1 MKLLEFTSKGIY
13 CSKAD
18 VYLDPWRGVKK
29 AIITH
34 GHSDHA
40 RWGSKSYI
48 TQIDNVPIL
57 KHRLGDISVTGK
69 KYGDKFQIN
78 GVTFSFHP
86 AGHVPGSSQIRVEYR
101 GEVWVFTGDFKTQ
114 DDKIST
120 PYEPIKCN
128 TFITECTFGLPVYKW
143 EEPKIVH
150 GQINKWWAKNKS
162 NGITS
167 LLLGYSLGKIQRL
180 LKNLD
185 PEIGKIYTH
194 GATEKMT
201 EVVRAKIDFPKTN
214 LITRDTI
221 KKEIEGNLVL
231 APPSVLGSVWSR
243 KLGIT
248 SSGYASGWMAIR
260 GARRRRAVDRS
271 FVLSDHADWDGLL
284 SAIYSTECENVIT
297 THGYTDI
304 FAKYLNEKGL
314 NAMSEKTEYEQETP
328 ETENPK

>member
-120 PYEPIKCN
+120 PYESVKCN

-143 EEPKIVH
+143 QEPKIVH
-150 GQINKWWAKNKS
+150 GEINRWWAKNKS
-162 NGITS
+162 NGVTS

-185 PEIGKIYTH
+185 PETGKIFTH

-201 EVVRAKIDFPKTN
+201 EVLRAKIDFPKTN
-214 LITRDTI
+214 LITRDTK

-231 APPSVLGSVWSR
+231 APPAVLGSAWSR

-271 FVLSDHADWDGLL
+271 FVLSDHADWEGLL

-314 NAMSEKTEYEQETP
+314 NAMSEKTEYEQETL
-328 ETENPK
+328 EAEDPK

>member
-1 MKLLEFTSKGIY
+1 MKLLEFTSSGIY

-18 VYLDPWRGVKK
+18 VYLDPWKGVKK
-29 AIITH
+29 ALITH

-57 KHRLGDISVTGK
+57 KHRLGDISVSGK

-86 AGHVPGSSQIRVEYR
+86 AGHVPGSSQIRVEYKD
-101 GEVWVFTGDFKTQ
+101 EVWVFTGDFKTQ

-143 EEPKIVH
+143 EKPKIVH
-150 GQINKWWAKNKS
+150 EQINNWWAENKS
-162 NGITS
+162 NGVTS
-167 LLLGYSLGKIQRL
+167 LLMGYSLGKIQRL
-180 LKNLD
+180 LKNLE
-185 PEIGKIYTH
+185 PEIGKIFTH

-201 EVVRAKIDFPKTN
+201 EVLRSKIDFPKTT
-214 LITRDTI
+214 LITRDTS

-231 APPSVLGSVWSR
+231 APPAVLGSAWSK

-271 FVLSDHADWDGLL
+271 FILSDHADWDGLL
-284 SAIYSTECENVIT
+284 SAINSTECENVIT

-304 FAKYLNEKGL
+304 FAKYLNEQGL
-314 NAMSEKTEYEQETP
+314 NALSEKTEYEQETP
-328 ETENPK
+328 ETENLK

>member
-57 KHRLGDISVTGK
+57 KHRLGDINITGK

-143 EEPKIVH
+143 EEPKTVH
-150 GQINKWWAKNKS
+150 REINRWWAENKS
-162 NGITS
+162 NGVTS

-185 PEIGKIYTH
+185 PETGKIFTH

-201 EVVRAKIDFPKTN
+201 EVLRAKIDFPKTN
-214 LITRDTI
+214 LITRDTK

-231 APPSVLGSVWSR
+231 APPAVLGSAWSR

-271 FVLSDHADWDGLL
+271 FVLSDHADWEGLL

-314 NAMSEKTEYEQETP
+314 NAMSEKTEYEQETL
-328 ETENPK
+328 EAEDPK

>member
-1 MKLLEFTSKGIY
+1 M
-13 CSKAD
+13 
-18 VYLDPWRGVKK
+18 
-29 AIITH
+29 
-34 GHSDHA
+34 
-40 RWGSKSYI
+40 
-48 TQIDNVPIL
+48 
-57 KHRLGDISVTGK
+57 GK

-86 AGHVPGSSQIRVEYR
+86 AGHVPGSSQIRVEYK

-143 EEPKIVH
+143 EKPKVVH
-150 GQINKWWAKNKS
+150 DQINNWWAENKS
-162 NGITS
+162 NGVTS
-167 LLLGYSLGKIQRL
+167 LLMGYSLGKIQRL
-180 LKNLD
+180 LKNLE
-185 PEIGKIYTH
+185 PEIGKIFTH

-201 EVVRAKIDFPKTN
+201 EVLRSKIDFPKTI
-214 LITRDTI
+214 LITKDTS

-231 APPSVLGSVWSR
+231 APPAVLGSAWS
-243 KLGIT
+243 KKFGIT
-248 SSGYASGWMAIR
+248 STGYASGWMAIR

-284 SAIYSTECENVIT
+284 SAINSTECENVIT

-304 FAKYLNEKGL
+304 FAKYLNEQGL
-314 NAMSEKTEYEQETP
+314 NALSEKTEYEQETP
-328 ETENPK
+328 ETENLK

>member
-18 VYLDPWRGVKK
+18 VYLDPWKGVKK

-120 PYEPIKCN
+120 PYESVKCN
-128 TFITECTFGLPVYKW
+128 TFITECTFVLPVYKW
-143 EEPKIVH
+143 QEPKIVH
-150 GQINKWWAKNKS
+150 GEINRWWAKNKS
-162 NGITS
+162 NGVTS

-185 PEIGKIYTH
+185 PEIGKIFTH

-201 EVVRAKIDFPKTN
+201 EVLRAKIDFPKTN
-214 LITRDTI
+214 LITRGTI

-231 APPSVLGSVWSR
+231 APPAVLGSAWSR

-271 FVLSDHADWDGLL
+271 FVLSDHADWEGLL

-328 ETENPK
+328 ETEDPK

>member
-1 MKLLEFTSKGIY
+1 MKLLEFTSSGIY

-18 VYLDPWRGVKK
+18 VYLDPWKGVKK
-29 AIITH
+29 ALITH

-48 TQIDNVPIL
+48 TQTDNVPIL

-69 KYGDKFQIN
+69 NYGDKFQIN

-86 AGHVPGSSQIRVEYR
+86 AGHVPGSSQIRVEYK

-150 GQINKWWAKNKS
+150 EQINNWWAENKS
-162 NGITS
+162 NGVTS
-167 LLLGYSLGKIQRL
+167 LLMGYSLGKIQRL
-180 LKNLD
+180 LKNLE
-185 PEIGKIYTH
+185 PEIGKIFTH

-201 EVVRAKIDFPKTN
+201 EVLRSKIDFPKTT
-214 LITRDTI
+214 LITRETS

-231 APPSVLGSVWSR
+231 APPAVLGSTWSR

-284 SAIYSTECENVIT
+284 SAIYSTECENVVT
-297 THGYTDI
+297 THGYTNI

-314 NAMSEKTEYEQETP
+314 NAVSEKTEYEQETP
-328 ETENPK
+328 ETENQK

>member
-1 MKLLEFTSKGIY
+1 MYKRQGIY

-201 EVVRAKIDFPKTN
+201 EVLRAKIDFPKTN

-221 KKEIEGNLVL
+221 KKDIEGNLVL
-231 APPSVLGSVWSR
+231 APPAVLGSAWSR
-243 KLGIT
+243 KFGIT

-260 GARRRRAVDRS
+260 GARRRRAVDKS

>member
-201 EVVRAKIDFPKTN
+201 EVLRAKIDFPKTN

-221 KKEIEGNLVL
+221 KKDIEGNLVL
-231 APPSVLGSVWSR
+231 APPAVLGSVWSR

-271 FVLSDHADWDGLL
+271 FVLSDHADWEGLL

>member
-201 EVVRAKIDFPKTN
+201 EVLRAKIDFPKTN

-231 APPSVLGSVWSR
+231 APPAVLGSAWSR

>member
-120 PYEPIKCN
+120 PYESVKCN

-143 EEPKIVH
+143 QEPEIIH
-150 GQINKWWAKNKS
+150 GEINRWWAKNKS
-162 NGITS
+162 NGVTS

-185 PEIGKIYTH
+185 PEIGKIFTH

-201 EVVRAKIDFPKTN
+201 EVLRAKIDFPKTN

-231 APPSVLGSVWSR
+231 APPAVLGSAWSR

-271 FVLSDHADWDGLL
+271 FVLSDHADWEGLL

-304 FAKYLNEKGL
+304 FAKYLNEQGL

-328 ETENPK
+328 ETEDTK

>member
-201 EVVRAKIDFPKTN
+201 EVLRAKIDFPKTN

-231 APPSVLGSVWSR
+231 APPAVLGSVWSR

-328 ETENPK
+328 ETEDPK

>member
-201 EVVRAKIDFPKTN
+201 EVLRAKIDFPKTN

-231 APPSVLGSVWSR
+231 APPAVLGSIWSR

>member
-48 TQIDNVPIL
+48 THIDNVPIL

-120 PYEPIKCN
+120 PYESVKCN

-150 GQINKWWAKNKS
+150 GEINRWWAKNKS
-162 NGITS
+162 NGVTS

-180 LKNLD
+180 LKNLN

-201 EVVRAKIDFPKTN
+201 EVLRAKIDFPKTN

-231 APPSVLGSVWSR
+231 APPAVLGSVWSR

-328 ETENPK
+328 ETEDPK

>member
-143 EEPKIVH
+143 KEPKIVH

-201 EVVRAKIDFPKTN
+201 EVLRAKIDFPKTN

-231 APPSVLGSVWSR
+231 APPAVLGSVWSR

>member
-120 PYEPIKCN
+120 PYESVKCN

-143 EEPKIVH
+143 QEPKIVH
-150 GQINKWWAKNKS
+150 GEINRWWAKNKS
-162 NGITS
+162 NGVTS

-185 PEIGKIYTH
+185 PEIGKIFTH

-201 EVVRAKIDFPKTN
+201 EVLRAKIDFPKTN

-231 APPSVLGSVWSR
+231 APPAVLGSAWSR

-271 FVLSDHADWDGLL
+271 FVLSDHADWKGLL

-328 ETENPK
+328 ETEDPK

>member
-162 NGITS
+162 NGVTS

-180 LKNLD
+180 LKNLN

-201 EVVRAKIDFPKTN
+201 EVLRAKIDFPKTN

-231 APPSVLGSVWSR
+231 APPAVLGSVWSR

-328 ETENPK
+328 ETEDPK

>member
-201 EVVRAKIDFPKTN
+201 EVLRAKIDFPKTN
-214 LITRDTI
+214 LITRDTK
-221 KKEIEGNLVL
+221 KKEIEGNIVL
-231 APPSVLGSVWSR
+231 APPAVLGSTWSR

-248 SSGYASGWMAIR
+248 SSGYASGWMAVR

-271 FVLSDHADWDGLL
+271 FVLSDHADWEGLL

-328 ETENPK
+328 ETQDPK